1 VAKQTDEKAPKILLT
16 FTGFH
21 DPFSTGA
28 IAGIEQEG
36 PVLSLARAFPVDQ
49 IVLFATPGTREITQA
64 TEEAVRQRHP
74 TLSVKS
80 RSLPLEDPT
89 DYTAILRGLRGH
101 FSELTLEHPQAQYFI
116 ATASGTPQMHACW
129 VLLAA
134 SGELPARLLH
144 LRPPRFVTSGRPAVS
159 EVDLSH
165 AAFPTIRPPRWLGPE
180 AAEDDARAPQEVMER
195 LGIVGNH
202 PALTRAIETAGL
214 LSASDVPVLILG
226 ESGTGKELV
235 AALIHQLSGRAGGPF
250 VTVNC
255 AAVPE
260 QLAESVLFGHRK
272 GAFTGAVRDQQG
284 KFEEAAGGTLF
295 LDELGELSLEVQA
308 KLLRAV
314 QDGTVEPLGE
324 SRPRKID
331 VRLVGATNRD
341 LVGAIARGEFRE
353 DLYYRL
359 SVGEVRLP
367 ALRDRRSDIPSLAVH
382 FLDLANQ
389 RLKRPKAITPEGLSA
404 LLAHPWPGNVRE
416 LSNVIQRATLL
427 TRGQEIRAEDLDLAT
442 PPARPADTIPQPAA
456 GFSVEAHLKET
467 RKALFERALEIAE
480 GNQSEAARLLGVTP
494 QAVFKFLRGQGG

>member
-1 VAKQTDEKAPKILLT
+1 VAKQIDEKAPRVLLT

-21 DPFSTGA
+21 DPFAASA
-28 IAGIEQEG
+28 VAGVEQEG
-36 PVLSLARAFPVDQ
+36 PVLSLVRAFPFERV
-49 IVLFATPGTREITQA
+49 VLLATPGTREITQA
-64 TEEAVRQRHP
+64 TEVAVRERHP
-74 TLSVKS
+74 RCSVES
-80 RSLPLEDPT
+80 RDLLLEDPT
-89 DYTAILRGLRGH
+89 DYSAILRGLRRH
-101 FSELTLEHPQAQYFI
+101 FAELAREHPQAQYFV

-134 SGELPARLLH
+134 SGELPTRLLH
-144 LRPPRFVTSGRPAVS
+144 LRPSRFVTAERPAVS
-159 EVDLSH
+159 EVDLTH
-165 AAFPTIRPPRWLGPE
+165 AEFPTIRPRRWLGPE
-180 AAEDDARAPQEVMER
+180 ASEDNVHDPQEVIGR
-195 LGIVGNH
+195 LGIVGSH
-202 PALTRAIETAGL
+202 PALTRAIETAVL
-214 LSASDVPVLILG
+214 LSPSDVPVLILG

-235 AALIHQLSGRAGGPF
+235 ASLIHQLSGRPGGPF

-272 GAFTGAVRDQQG
+272 GAFTGAARDQRG
-284 KFEEAAGGTLF
+284 KFEEANGGTLF

-314 QDGTVEPLGE
+314 QEGTIEPLGE
-324 SRPRKID
+324 SRPRKVD
-331 VRLVGATNRD
+331 VRLVAATNRD

-367 ALRDRRSDIPSLAVH
+367 ALRDRRSDIPILAVH

-416 LSNVIQRATLL
+416 LSNAIQRAALL
-427 TRGQEIRAEDLDLAT
+427 TRGQEIRTEDLDLAT
-442 PPARPADTIPQPAA
+442 PPVRPADTIPQPVA
-456 GFSVEAHLKET
+456 GFSVEAHLKEI

-494 QAVFKFLRGQGG
+494 QAVFKYLRGQGG

>member
-1 VAKQTDEKAPKILLT
+1 VARQPDQKAAKVLLT

-21 DPFSTGA
+21 DPFYPGA
-28 IAGIEQEG
+28 IAGADQEG
-36 PVLSLARAFPVDQ
+36 PVLSLLRIVPIDR

-64 TEEAVRQRHP
+64 TEEAVRQRYP
-74 TLSVKS
+74 ARQVDI
-80 RSLPLEDPT
+80 RCFSLDDPT
-89 DYTAILRGLRGH
+89 DYAAILNGLRGH
-101 FSELTLEHPQAQYFI
+101 FCELACEYPQAQYFI

-134 SGELPARLLH
+134 SGEVPARLLH
-144 LRPPRFVTSGRPAVS
+144 LRPSRFVTSERPAVS

-165 AAFPTIRPPRWLGPE
+165 PEFPTIRPRRWLGLE
-180 AAEDDARAPQEVMER
+180 ATDDDVQDPQEVIDR
-195 LGIVGNH
+195 LRIVGSH
-202 PALTRAIETAGL
+202 PALTRVLETARL

-235 AALIHQLSGRAGGPF
+235 ASLIHELSARADAPF

-272 GAFTGAVRDQQG
+272 GAFTGAARDHRG
-284 KFEEAAGGTLF
+284 KFEEAHGGTLF
-295 LDELGELSLEVQA
+295 LDELGELSSEVQA

-314 QDGTVEPLGE
+314 QEGTVEPLGE
-324 SRPRKID
+324 SRPRQVD
-331 VRLVGATNRD
+331 VRLVAATNRD
-341 LVGAIARGEFRE
+341 LAGAIAQGEFRE

-367 ALRDRRSDIPSLAVH
+367 PLRDRRSDIPTLAVH

-389 RLKRPKAITPEGLSA
+389 RLKRPKALTPEALTS
-404 LLAHPWPGNVRE
+404 LLAHRWSGNVRE
-416 LSNVIQRATLL
+416 LSNVIQRAALL
-427 TRGQEIRAEDLDLAT
+427 TRGQEIRPEDLELAS
-442 PPARPADTIPQPAA
+442 PARSTVAIPEPSA

-467 RKALFERALEIAE
+467 RKALFGRALEIAQ